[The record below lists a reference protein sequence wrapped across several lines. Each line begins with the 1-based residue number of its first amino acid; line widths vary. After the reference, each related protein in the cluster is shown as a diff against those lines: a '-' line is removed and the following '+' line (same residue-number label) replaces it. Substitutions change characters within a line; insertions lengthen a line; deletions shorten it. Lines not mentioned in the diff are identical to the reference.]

1 MNNIKFTILE
11 NNIVNTI
18 PIVINSTNNNDSLNT
33 VRSSDLGGTK
43 FYYCTTCP
51 LSKDTGD
58 LGHHGKLPLPMD
70 KYIIKPCY
78 IKLLTNFLNTIKIC
92 PSCLML
98 KNNIILSDI
107 LKKHNYVY
115 SKELKEEILNEF
127 KNKQN
132 IKCLNPNCDTTYNAT
147 FKFNYLKCN
156 FLTKIKNKNIEIAI
170 PLSKI
175 YNILTGIH
183 KLIYKCLTPI
193 TSYKE
198 INPSDCIYTDA
209 ILIPSIYT
217 RIPVIYDNKESNI
230 ITSKLNQLVS
240 SVYYTSIDKNKTKN
254 YCITQQ
260 ILNELDNDKG
270 ISPYK
275 KTNLVNLDIQ
285 VGGTRKLGLLRGHIV
300 ARREDNSARCV
311 ASPNDNEDIGYI
323 NIPIYIANKLVNSI
337 YYNKFSEDYIKNLL
351 ENTGLVKYI
360 IFKDVNSDINN
371 YKLIK
376 IKNNLKTSNF
386 LRLRYGD
393 RVEIALNDYD
403 CVLFSRQPSLHKF
416 NIQASTIKIWNN
428 NTIGI
433 STAVTNSFNGDFDG
447 DEMNIQKLL
456 INDFEAMVK
465 MSAPAI
471 FKNNYNMSPIFGLI
485 QDQLIAI
492 HTLYKLENISRNNA
506 IMLLGKYSY
515 FIKDIHK
522 QNYTGKELLSLIF
535 PDNLSYNKIFKNG
548 ILILDSINSEHL
560 VFQSYDALINIVSQ
574 YSNDILA
581 ISILNVLIHISINFL
596 SIYGFSVTLDD
607 LIPDIK
613 FLKNISNFISNGL
626 VIINSRI
633 NKYTSDNI
641 NKIYYDYDLEYIR
654 NEDCITLIKD
664 VKEQVIDM
672 YNTKNNKFNSIL
684 RMKDVKYKVNDNELT
699 TIIGMGGYPYS
710 NENIPKKSVMGRC
723 FYLELPGNNNPKSY
737 GLIESS
743 LLKGNSF
750 LETSYICKY
759 LSLINIVKV
768 TCETSMAGSIG
779 RKLVKFMENVII
791 DSYGM
796 VILNNRVI
804 SHNYNFIKIMGSNTS
819 KVQIIYP
826 DKKMSNYNII
836 KKLFD
841 NLKPYLIYDN
851 GKKLIKE
858 IIFPINIKIFL
869 ESYIQNKD
877 EKEISDLNLQ
887 NKIDTF
893 VLQIQ
898 IKIYLYLTNLEWLS
912 YILFVYLNKL
922 YLSSINKKLTYELVD
937 YILDK
942 IQFKLYTSI
951 NAGYPIGLEYAH
963 NIQEKFT
970 QQSLSSFHT
979 HRKSGVQ
986 AKKLG
991 FSDFKDTVEL
1001 GKKNKHDLITLYSND
1016 YNKLLHIKKQLE
1028 YIDLELLD
1036 SEMNIEYD
1044 SEYIIYTVNIY
1055 ENKILNKINIYNLT
1069 DMFYNFLE
1077 NCNIIKSFWITLDID
1092 NVISYK
1098 FGIKLQDPININEY
1112 FFKIGIRKGISKGK
1126 IENTNLVIE
1135 DINVYNRETLL
1146 EEKSYSLSLYI
1157 NNITDLS
1164 YFNTENIYIEMGY
1177 WFTMSTNGIQF
1188 AEHAIHNKLLK
1199 STNEENMENCYR
1211 LLSKVMCM
1219 DMEATSIKKLKDSKN
1234 SIIKSAIHGIPDS
1247 IINASW
1253 NNIAED
1259 CNDIYSNIFCG
1270 NKPKISHGYYNY
1282 YYDINQYNR
1291 LILKQKEISV
1301 DKDILIQDII

>member
-1 MNNIKFTILE
+1 MNNIKFSILE
-11 NNIVNTI
+11 NDIVRAI
-18 PIVINSTNNNDSLNT
+18 PIIINSTNNNDNLNT

-58 LGHHGKLPLPMD
+58 LGHHGKLPLPVD

-78 IKLLTNFLNTIKIC
+78 IKLLTNFLNNIKIC
-92 PSCLML
+92 PLCLML
-98 KNNIILSDI
+98 KNNIVLSNI
-107 LKKHNYVY
+107 LKKYNYTY
-115 SKELKEEILNEF
+115 CIEMKEEILNEF

-132 IKCLNPNCDTTYNAT
+132 IKCLNPNCDMMTYNAT
-147 FKFNYLKCN
+147 FKFNYIKCN
-156 FLTKIKNKNIEIAI
+156 FVTKIKNKNVELSI

-175 YNILTGIH
+175 YAILNGIH

-193 TSYKE
+193 ISYKE
-198 INPSDCIYTDA
+198 INPSDCIYIDA
-209 ILIPSIYT
+209 LLIPSIYT

-230 ITSKLNQLVS
+230 ITSKLNQLVG
-240 SVYYTSIDKNKTKN
+240 SVYYTNIEKNKN
-254 YCITQQ
+254 QCITQQ

-285 VGGTRKLGLLRGHIV
+285 VGGTKKLGLLRGHIV

-311 ASPNDNEDIGYI
+311 ASPNDNEDIGFI
-323 NIPIYIANKLVNSI
+323 NIPAYIANKLVNSL
-337 YYNKFSEDYIKNLL
+337 YYNKFTENHIKYLL

-376 IKNNLKTSNF
+376 IKNNLKISNF
-386 LRLRYGD
+386 LRLKYGD
-393 RVEIALNDYD
+393 RIEISLKDYD

-416 NIQASTIKIWNN
+416 NIQAGIIKIWNN

-456 INDFEAMVK
+456 INDFEAMIK
-465 MSAPAI
+465 MSAPSI

-492 HTLYKLENISRNNA
+492 HTLYKLENISRNNVV
-506 IMLLGKYSY
+506 MLLGKYSY
-515 FIKDIHK
+515 FIKDIEK
-522 QNYTGKELLSLIF
+522 QKYTGSELLSLIF
-535 PDNLSYNKIFKNG
+535 PDKLTYNKIFKNG
-548 ILILDSINSEHL
+548 NLIINNISSEHL
-560 VFQSYDALINIVSQ
+560 IFQSYDALINIVSQ
-574 YSNDILA
+574 YSNDVLA
-581 ISILNVLIHISINFL
+581 TSVLDVLIHISINFL
-596 SIYGFSVTLDD
+596 NIYGFSVTLDD
-607 LIPDIK
+607 LIPDMKFIK
-613 FLKNISNFISNGL
+613 HINSFITNSL

-633 NKYTSDNI
+633 NKYILDNN

-654 NEDCITLIKD
+654 NEDCVTLIKD
-664 VKEQVIDM
+664 VKEQVVDM
-672 YNTKNNKFNSIL
+672 YNTKSNKYNSIL
-684 RMKDVKYKVNDNELT
+684 RMKDAKYKVNDNELT
-699 TIIGMGGYPYS
+699 TIIGMGGFPYS
-710 NENIPKKSVMGRC
+710 NENIPKKGTMGRC
-723 FYLELPGNNNPKSY
+723 FYLEIPGDNNPKSY

-750 LETSYICKY
+750 VEASYICKH

-779 RKLVKFMENVII
+779 RKLVKFLENVII
-791 DSYGM
+791 DPYGM
-796 VILNNRVI
+796 VILNKRVVM
-804 SHNYNFIKIMGSNTS
+804 HNYNFIKIMGADMS
-819 KVQIIYP
+819 KIQILYP
-826 DKKMSNYNII
+826 DKKMSNYSII
-836 KKLFD
+836 KTLFD
-841 NLKPYLIYDN
+841 DLKPYCVYDY
-851 GKKLIKE
+851 GKKIMSE
-858 IIFPINIKIFL
+858 IVFPINIKMFL
-869 ESYIQNKD
+869 ESYEQN
-877 EKEISDLNLQ
+877 EKEQEISDLIVQ
-887 NKIDTF
+887 NKIESF
-893 VLQIQ
+893 VLKIQ
-898 IKIYLYLTNLEWLS
+898 IKIYLYLGNLEWLS
-912 YILFVYLNKL
+912 YTLYTYLNKL
-922 YLSSINKKLTYELVD
+922 YLSSIDKILTQELVD
-937 YILDK
+937 FILNK
-942 IQFKLYTSI
+942 IYFKLYTSI

-1001 GKKNKHDLITLYSND
+1001 GKKNKHDLVTLYSND
-1016 YNKLLHIKKQLE
+1016 YDKLLYIKKQLE
-1028 YIDLELLD
+1028 YIDLELLEAEILTD
-1036 SEMNIEYD
+1036 KD
-1044 SEYIIYTVNIY
+1044 TEYIIYTVNIY
-1055 ENKILNKINIYNLT
+1055 ENKIINKINIYNLT

-1077 NCNIIKSFWITLDID
+1077 NCNIIKSYWLTLEIT

-1098 FGIKLQDPININEY
+1098 FGIKIRDPININKY
-1112 FFKIGIRKGISKGK
+1112 FFKIGICKGISKGK
-1126 IENTNLVIE
+1126 TENVNLVIE
-1135 DINVYNRETLL
+1135 EIDVYNKETLI
-1146 EEKSYSLSLYI
+1146 EEKSYSLALYI
-1157 NNITDLS
+1157 DNATDLS
-1164 YFNTENIYIEMGY
+1164 YFDTENIYIEMGY
-1177 WFTMSTNGIQF
+1177 WFNMSIHGIQF
-1188 AEHAIHNKLLK
+1188 AEYAIHNKLLK

-1234 SIIKSAIHGIPDS
+1234 SIIKSAIHGVPDS

-1253 NNIAED
+1253 NNITED

-1270 NKPKISHGYYNY
+1270 NRPKISHGFYNY
-1282 YYDINQYNR
+1282 YYDINQYNK
-1291 LILKQKEISV
+1291 LALKKETIKPKEFQV
-1301 DKDILIQDII
+1301 VDII